1 MNRSILLLV
10 AVVAFAGGAWYVYQ
24 NRAPEPAESQ
34 TLAFTPPGA
43 PVGATL
49 LPGLGNHS
57 FAVTSTNADVQ
68 KWFDQGLALAY
79 GFNHDAS
86 ERSFLRATEL
96 DPNCAMCWWGAAL
109 VLGPHVNAPMDPGN
123 NAKAWV
129 RIAKA
134 VELSAG
140 ASEREQ
146 AFIAALATRYAENP
160 PADRKPLDQAYADS
174 TGALVKQRPDD
185 LDAAVFHAEALMD
198 LQPWNY
204 YDATGEPVGRTAEI
218 VATLESVMQRNADH
232 AGALHLY
239 IHAVEA
245 SADPDR
251 GAVAADRLRDLVP
264 GSGHLVHM
272 PAHIYTRVGRYH
284 DAVIANQKAVA
295 ADDAYLASCRPG
307 VAVYP
312 LAYVPHNHHFLWWAA
327 SMEGAAATA
336 IAAADETAKRA
347 TVPELIREPGF
358 EFLQDFMVTPLKART
373 QLGRW
378 DEIAAMAAP
387 DADLVYPN
395 AIWNYAQGMAA
406 VRQNRLD
413 AAQTHLAA
421 LAGTAADPAWETVFI
436 GPQHP
441 LSGSLRVA
449 ERVLTGEL
457 AAARK
462 DFDAA
467 LAALRQGVEIEDA
480 IAYYEPPV
488 WHQSVRQTLGA
499 VQLMAGDAAT
509 AEVTYLEDLQRY
521 RENGW
526 SLFGLAQALR
536 AQNKNEAAAAAEQR
550 FARAWEH
557 ADLKLESSR
566 L

>member
-1 MNRSILLLV
+1 MSRSILLLV
-10 AVVAFAGGAWYVYQ
+10 VGLAFAGGAWYVYQ
-24 NRAPEPAESQ
+24 KRVPGTEES
-34 TLAFTPPGA
+34 AVIVPPGA

-49 LPGLGNHS
+49 LPGLGSYS
-57 FAVTSTNADVQ
+57 FPVTSVHADVQ

-96 DPNCAMCWWGAAL
+96 DPSCAMCWWGAAL
-109 VLGPHVNAPMDPGN
+109 VLGPHVNSPMDPGN
-123 NAKAWV
+123 NAKAWT
-129 RIAKA
+129 RIGKA
-134 VELSAG
+134 MELSAN

-146 AFIAALATRYAENP
+146 AFIGALAARYAENP
-160 PADRKPLDQAYADS
+160 PEDRKPLDQAYAKA
-174 TGALVKQRPDD
+174 TAELVKQRPDD

-204 YDATGEPVGRTAEI
+204 YDAKGAPIGNTTEI

-245 SADPDR
+245 STDPDR
-251 GAVAADRLRDLVP
+251 GAVAADRLRELVP

-284 DAVIANQKAVA
+284 DAVVANQKAVA
-295 ADDAYLASCRPG
+295 ADDSYLATCRPG

-312 LAYVPHNHHFLWWAA
+312 LAYVPHNHHFLWWAS
-327 SMEGAAATA
+327 SMEGAAAAA

-347 TVPELIREPGF
+347 TVPELIRQPGF

-378 DEIAAMAAP
+378 DEIAALPAP
-387 DADLVYPN
+387 EADLVYPT
-395 AIWNYAQGMAA
+395 AIWSYAQGMAA

-421 LAGTAADPAWETVFI
+421 LAKIAADPVWEKVFI

-441 LSGSLRVA
+441 LSGTLRVA

-462 DFDAA
+462 DYPAA

-488 WHQSVRQTLGA
+488 WHQAVRQTLGA
-499 VQLMAGDAAT
+499 VQLAAGDAAT
-509 AEVTYLEDLQRY
+509 AEVTYREDLKRN

-536 AQNKNEAAAAAEQR
+536 DQKKDGEAQEVEAR
-550 FARAWEH
+550 FVKAWAH